1 MSEDSHSVK
10 VNIFGSEYAI
20 RGDANEIYIQTLA
33 KYVDEKMKDIAQSTH
48 LTSPLKISILA
59 GINLADEVYRLRKQ
73 RGQAPSTPDL
83 AELTQGEG
91 PGGIA
96 PEALAALSVHIQAA
110 LEEE

>member
-1 MSEDSHSVK
+1 MSEDIQSVK

-20 RGDANEIYIQTLA
+20 RGDANDVYIQTLA

-73 RGQAPSTPDL
+73 RGKASP
-83 AELTQGEG
+83 AEDPAEFAQGEG
-91 PGGIA
+91 PAIA
-96 PEALAALSVHIQAA
+96 PEALSALSAHIQAA

>member
-1 MSEDSHSVK
+1 MNEDRHSVK

-33 KYVDEKMKDIAQSTH
+33 KYVNEKMNDIAQSTH

-59 GINLADEVYRLRKQ
+59 GINLADEVFRLRNQ
-73 RGQAPSTPDL
+73 RGEAPPDQDL
-83 AELTQGEG
+83 AELAEEPG
-91 PGGIA
+91 PAIA
-96 PEALAALSVHIQAA
+96 PEAISALSAHIQSA